1 MLASIMVELLFL
13 QKIKNKLKT
22 IEAQIGQKFKNNKP
36 RPKFSGS
43 YKKACISS
51 SLDVTER
58 VKPGQSSCFV

>member
-1 MLASIMVELLFL
+1 MLASIMVKLLFL

-22 IEAQIGQKFKNNKP
+22 IEAQIGQKFKNKP

-58 VKPGQSSCFV
+58 VKPGQSRCFV